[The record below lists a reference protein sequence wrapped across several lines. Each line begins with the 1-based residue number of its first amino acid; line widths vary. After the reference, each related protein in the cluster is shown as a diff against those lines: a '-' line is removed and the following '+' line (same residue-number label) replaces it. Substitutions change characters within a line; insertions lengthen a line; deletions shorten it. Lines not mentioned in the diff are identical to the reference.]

1 VKIDNGTGGS
11 RETSTGKPER
21 VGERGREPINFFAE
35 LKRRNVYKVAVAYA
49 VVGWLLVQITTQV
62 FPIFEIPNWALR
74 LIVLAIIIGFPI
86 SLVIAWAFELTPEGI
101 KHTEDVDLSDK
112 RVSKNRTWIYVTV
125 LGAALSVALFFVG
138 RLSAPS
144 SGASPTGPSEKSI
157 AVLPFVNMS
166 ADKENE
172 FFADGLSEEIL
183 NSLARIDG
191 MRVVGRTSS
200 FQFKGKA
207 EDLRA
212 IGQKL
217 GAANVLEGSVRRE
230 GQRARV
236 TAQLV
241 RTSDGIHLWSQTY
254 DRTLT
259 DTLAVQLNI
268 AEQVAGVLDVVL
280 DDKQREEMR
289 AAGVKNVDA
298 FIDYQK
304 GLKLYADAHNPARSH
319 SVIDGLRAANKEFDK
334 AIALEPGFSQAYFA
348 AADLYDHIILADNR
362 PEAEHLD
369 AQRQALHYLELSVA
383 NSHDEQQRLLT
394 LADRQLV
401 DDDWHG
407 LVARIDAALRAPGC
421 SAPDWL
427 PVFASIFGYGDLI
440 EDLGARVSVCDPLN
454 AINFNSRVRAALASG
469 KPERALAI
477 LTAAERAIGGAP
489 TPNAY
494 RVQALVILG
503 HVPEAK
509 VELSKLEPTGEN
521 YYRARLMFGL
531 ATGESAA
538 SIHAALQGVDRSKS
552 LYKMWKM
559 NDVVEAALMGDRPTA
574 NRLAAE
580 IDTQPGS
587 GLVLAV
593 VAADSLL
600 GAPFDLEAT
609 PRFKAR
615 LAESGLPWPPIQALK
630 LPPHTAVSNP

>member
-1 VKIDNGTGGS
+1 MKSG
-11 RETSTGKPER
+11 
-21 VGERGREPINFFAE
+21 NFFGE

-49 VVGWLLVQITTQV
+49 VVGWLLVQVTTQV

-86 SLVIAWAFELTPEGI
+86 ALVLAWAFELTPEGI
-101 KHTEDVDLSDK
+101 KHAEDVDLSEK
-112 RVSKNRTWIYVTV
+112 RVSKNRTWIYVTL

-138 RLSAPS
+138 RLSAPG
-144 SGASPTGPSEKSI
+144 SGASPTGPPEKSI

-230 GQRARV
+230 GERARI

-280 DDKQREEMR
+280 DDKQRGEMR
-289 AAGVKNVDA
+289 SAGVKNVDA
-298 FIDYQK
+298 FIDYEK
-304 GLKLYADAHNPARSH
+304 GLKLYADAHNPAKSH
-319 SVIDGLRAANKEFDK
+319 SVIDGLRAANKEFDN

-348 AADLYDHIILADNR
+348 AADLYDHIILADDR
-362 PEAEHLD
+362 PPAERLD
-369 AQRQALHYLELSVA
+369 AQRQVLHYLELAAA
-383 NSHDEQQRLLT
+383 NSHDDQQRLLT

-401 DDDWHG
+401 DEDWHG
-407 LVARIDAALRAPGC
+407 LAPRIDAALRAPGC

-454 AINFNSRVRAALASG
+454 AVNFNTRVRAALAAG
-469 KPERALAI
+469 KPERTLAI
-477 LTAAERAIGGAP
+477 LTAGEKANSGTP
-489 TPNAY
+489 TRNAY
-494 RVQALVILG
+494 RVQALVMLG
-503 HVPEAK
+503 HVDEAK
-509 VELSKLEPTGEN
+509 IELSKLEPAGEN

-538 SIHAALQGVDRSKS
+538 AIHAALQGVDRSKS
-552 LYKMWKM
+552 LYKTWKM
-559 NDVVEAALMGDRPTA
+559 NDVVEAALTGDRATA

-587 GLVLAV
+587 GLILAV
-593 VAADSLL
+593 LAADSLC
-600 GAPFDLEAT
+600 GVPFDLEAT
-609 PRFKAR
+609 PHFKAR
-615 LAESGLPWPPIQALK
+615 LAESGLPWPPLRALK
-630 LPPHTAVSNP
+630 LPPRTAASNP

>member
-1 VKIDNGTGGS
+1 VKIDN
-11 RETSTGKPER
+11 
-21 VGERGREPINFFAE
+21 FFSE

-49 VVGWLLVQITTQV
+49 VVGWLLVQVTTQV

-74 LIVLAIIIGFPI
+74 LIVLAIIVGFPI
-86 SLVIAWAFELTPEGI
+86 ALVIAWAFELTPEGI

-112 RVSKNRTWIYVTV
+112 SVSKNRTWIYVT
-125 LGAALSVALFFVG
+125 LLAAALSIALFFVG

-144 SGASPTGPSEKSI
+144 SGASLNGQTAKSI

-191 MRVVGRTSS
+191 MRVIGRTSS

-217 GAANVLEGSVRRE
+217 GASNVLEGSVRRE
-230 GQRARV
+230 GQRARI

-241 RTSDGIHLWSQTY
+241 RTSDGTHLWSQTY

-268 AEQVAGVLDVVL
+268 AEQVAAVLDVVL
-280 DDKQREEMR
+280 DDKQREQMR
-289 AAGVKNVDA
+289 SAGIKNVDA
-298 FIDYQK
+298 FIEYEK
-304 GLKLYADAHNPARSH
+304 GLKLYADAHNPARSND
-319 SVIDGLRAANKEFDK
+319 VIDGLRAANKEFDN
-334 AIALEPGFSQAYFA
+334 AIALDRGFSQAYFA
-348 AADLYDHIILADNR
+348 AGDLYDHIIVADGR
-362 PEAEHLD
+362 PDAERRD
-369 AQRQALHYLELSVA
+369 AQRQALHYLELAAA

-407 LVARIDAALRAPGC
+407 LAARIDAALRAPGC

-427 PVFASIFGYGDLI
+427 LVFASIFGYGDLI
-440 EDLGARVSVCDPLN
+440 EDLGARISVCDPLN
-454 AINFNSRVRAALASG
+454 AINFNNRIRAALASG
-469 KPERALAI
+469 KPERALAV
-477 LTAAERAIGGAP
+477 LTAAEKANSTTRGQS
-489 TPNAY
+489 AY
-494 RVQALVILG
+494 RVQALLMSG
-503 HVPEAK
+503 HVDQAK
-509 VELSKLEPTGEN
+509 AELSKLEPVGED
-521 YYRARLMFGL
+521 YCRARLMVGL
-531 ATGESAA
+531 ATGENAA
-538 SIHAALQGVDRSKS
+538 GILASLQAVDRSKS
-552 LYKMWKM
+552 LYKMWKI
-559 NDVVEAALMGDRPTA
+559 NDATEAALMGDRATA

-593 VAADSLL
+593 IVSNSLC

-615 LAESGLPWPPIQALK
+615 LAESGLPWPPMPALK
-630 LPPHTAVSNP
+630 LPARTAASNP

>member
-1 VKIDNGTGGS
+1 MSDRPS
-11 RETSTGKPER
+11 
-21 VGERGREPINFFAE
+21 FFSE
-35 LKRRNVYKVAVAYA
+35 LKRRNVYKIAVAYA
-49 VVGWLLVQITTQV
+49 VVGWLLIQIATQV
-62 FPIFEIPNWALR
+62 LPIFEIPNWGLR

-101 KHTEDVDLSDK
+101 KHTEDVDLSEK
-112 RVSKNRTWIYVTV
+112 GVSKNRTWIYVTL

-138 RLSAPS
+138 RLSAPG
-144 SGASPTGPSEKSI
+144 SGGSRAGPPEKSI

-217 GAANVLEGSVRRE
+217 GVANVLEGSVRRE
-230 GQRARV
+230 GERSRI

-268 AEQVAGVLDVVL
+268 AEQVAGVLNVVL

-298 FIDYQK
+298 FIDYEK
-304 GLKLYADAHNPARSH
+304 GLKLYADAHNPAKSH
-319 SVIDGLRAANKEFDK
+319 SVIDGLRAANKEFDN
-334 AIALEPGFSQAYFA
+334 AIALEPSFSQAYFA

-362 PEAEHLD
+362 PQAERLD
-369 AQRQALHYLELSVA
+369 AQRQALHYLELAAA

-401 DDDWHG
+401 DEDWHG
-407 LVARIDAALRAPGC
+407 LAARIDAALRAPGC

-454 AINFNSRVRAALASG
+454 VINFNSRVRAALASA
-469 KPERALAI
+469 KPDR
-477 LTAAERAIGGAP
+477 
-489 TPNAY
+489 
-494 RVQALVILG
+494 ALVILAAG
-503 HVPEAK
+503 EKANGGTPTASAQRVLAFVMAGRVPEAK
-509 VELSKLEPTGEN
+509 VELSKLDPVGEI
-521 YYRARLMFGL
+521 YYRARLAVGL

-538 SIHAALQGVDRSKS
+538 SIHASLQRVDRSRS
-552 LYKMWKM
+552 LYQMWKM
-559 NDVVEAALMGDRPTA
+559 NDLIEAALMGDRATA

-580 IDTQPGS
+580 IDKQPGS
-587 GLVLAV
+587 GLILAV
-593 VAADSLL
+593 IATDSLC

-609 PRFKAR
+609 PHFKAR

-630 LPPHTAVSNP
+630 LPPPTAKSHQ

>member
-1 VKIDNGTGGS
+1 MSN
-11 RETSTGKPER
+11 KPS
-21 VGERGREPINFFAE
+21 FFAE

-49 VVGWLLVQITTQV
+49 IVGWLLVQIATQV
-62 FPIFEIPNWALR
+62 FPFLEIPNWVVR
-74 LIVLAIIIGFPI
+74 LVIVLVAVGFPI
-86 SLVIAWAFELTPEGI
+86 ALVIAWAFELTPEGI
-101 KHTEDVDLSDK
+101 KRTEDVDPAASARQPRK
-112 RVSKNRTWIYVTV
+112 HVWIFVV
-125 LGAALSVALFFVG
+125 IVGAALSVGLFFIG
-138 RLSAPS
+138 RLSAPTS
-144 SGASPTGPSEKSI
+144 SGARPTGPPEKSI

-200 FQFKGKA
+200 FQFKGKP

-230 GQRARV
+230 GQRARI

-298 FIDYQK
+298 FIDYEK

-319 SVIDGLRAANKEFDK
+319 NVVDGLRAANKEFDN

-348 AADLYDHIILADNR
+348 AADLYDHIILADDR
-362 PEAEHLD
+362 PDTERRD
-369 AQRQALHYLELSVA
+369 AQRQALHYLELSA
-383 NSHDEQQRLLT
+383 TNSHDDQQRLLT
-394 LADRQLV
+394 LVDRQLV

-407 LVARIDAALRAPGC
+407 LAARIEAALRAPGC

-427 PVFASIFGYGDLI
+427 PVFASVFGYGDLI

-454 AINFNSRVRAALASG
+454 TINFNSRVRAALASG

-477 LTAAERAIGGAP
+477 LTAAEKANSSAP
-489 TPNAY
+489 RSAY
-494 RVQALVILG
+494 RVQALVMSG
-503 HVPEAK
+503 HVDQAK
-509 VELSKLEPTGEN
+509 SELSKLEPTGEN
-521 YYRARLMFGL
+521 YYRARLMVGL
-531 ATGESAA
+531 ATGESTP
-538 SIHAALQGVDRSKS
+538 SIKAGLQGVDRSKS
-552 LYKMWKM
+552 LYKIWKM
-559 NDVVEAALMGDRPTA
+559 NDVVEAALMGDRATA

-580 IDTQPGS
+580 IDAQPGS
-587 GLVLAV
+587 GLILAV
-593 VAADSLL
+593 IAADSLC

-609 PRFKAR
+609 PHFKAR

-630 LPPHTAVSNP
+630 LPPRTAASNP